1 MKKDN
6 NKKIEKQKNI
16 AKEEPA
22 QIEDTTKYG
31 EFMSS
36 YFKWITPEE
45 QKEKAKK
52 LAQLGT
58 VPNCPDCPIGDTPE
72 EKVCPQSDKMSQK
85 GTSPKWQEERKCF
98 KWHINLPIGQRRH

>member
-58 VPNCPDCPIGDTPE
+58 VTNCPDCPIGDTPE

-85 GTSPKWQEERKCF
+85 GTSPK
-98 KWHINLPIGQRRH
+98 

>member
-45 QKEKAKK
+45 QNRE
-52 LAQLGT
+52 
-58 VPNCPDCPIGDTPE
+58 V
-72 EKVCPQSDKMSQK
+72 
-85 GTSPKWQEERKCF
+85 
-98 KWHINLPIGQRRH
+98 

>member
-36 YFKWITPEE
+36 YFKWITPLS
-45 QKEKAKK
+45 KAMKK
-52 LAQLGT
+52 
-58 VPNCPDCPIGDTPE
+58 
-72 EKVCPQSDKMSQK
+72 SQK
-85 GTSPKWQEERKCF
+85 Y
-98 KWHINLPIGQRRH
+98 

>member
-58 VPNCPDCPIGDTPE
+58 PLKKRSVPRVTKCHKKE
-72 EKVCPQSDKMSQK
+72 RPQSDIK
-85 GTSPKWQEERKCF
+85 
-98 KWHINLPIGQRRH
+98 NRRY

>member
-31 EFMSS
+31 EFVSS
-36 YFKWITPEE
+36 YFAWIGLNR
-45 QKEKAKK
+45 QKNRADELNEMTRKNKYTSKK
-52 LAQLGT
+52 Y
-58 VPNCPDCPIGDTPE
+58 
-72 EKVCPQSDKMSQK
+72 
-85 GTSPKWQEERKCF
+85 
-98 KWHINLPIGQRRH
+98 

>member
-31 EFMSS
+31 EFVCTE
-36 YFKWITPEE
+36 YQWLTLEK
-45 QKEKAKK
+45 QKEQA
-52 LAQLGT
+52 
-58 VPNCPDCPIGDTPE
+58 
-72 EKVCPQSDKMSQK
+72 DKMANMTKKEK
-85 GTSPKWQEERKCF
+85 GKKD
-98 KWHINLPIGQRRH
+98 